1 MSLTLHTSL
10 GDLKIE
16 LECERSPK
24 LCENFLALAA
34 SGTYDGTRF
43 HRNIASF
50 LVQGGDPTGTGK
62 GGESIH
68 GGPMQDEPSGLSH
81 NARGVVAMASQ
92 GPGTI
97 GSQFYITYARQPT
110 LDGKYCVIG
119 HLLPNDPTGGA
130 PGDAEAAKLDN
141 SWGTLARMEAV
152 PVQGKKH
159 VPVTDIVLHRVTIHA
174 NPFASR

>member
-1 MSLTLHTSL
+1 MSVTLHTNL

-34 SGTYDGTRF
+34 CGAYDGTRF

-50 LVQGGDPTGTGK
+50 LIQGGDPTGTGK

-68 GGPMQDEPSGLSH
+68 GEPMQDESSGLSH

-97 GSQFYITYARQPT
+97 GSQFYITYARQPS
-110 LDGKYCVIG
+110 LDAKFCVIG
-119 HLLPNDPTGGA
+119 HLLPNDPTL
-130 PGDAEAAKLDN
+130 PGDTEAMKLNN
-141 SWGTLARMEAV
+141 SWGALARMEAV

-159 VPVTDIVLHRVTIHA
+159 VPVTDIVLERVTIHA